1 MMHHHN
7 LSHSA
12 RYGEAPLKLPHGILY
27 PLSICLRASQDGV
40 PFMPAY
46 YGGKHFFFA
55 YLIKAV
61 EMQNF
66 CFERGFPSF
75 SSLGM
80 FLFKVIFE
88 GRLQSFNSSTSASV
102 RMYH

>member
-1 MMHHHN
+1 MVY
-7 LSHSA
+7 LSCLHIM
-12 RYGEAPLKLPHGILY
+12 EE
-27 PLSICLRASQDGV
+27 SI
-40 PFMPAY
+40 
-46 YGGKHFFFA
+46 FFFA

-80 FLFKVIFE
+80 FLLQVIFE
-88 GRLQSFNSSTSASV
+88 GFLQSFNSSTSASV